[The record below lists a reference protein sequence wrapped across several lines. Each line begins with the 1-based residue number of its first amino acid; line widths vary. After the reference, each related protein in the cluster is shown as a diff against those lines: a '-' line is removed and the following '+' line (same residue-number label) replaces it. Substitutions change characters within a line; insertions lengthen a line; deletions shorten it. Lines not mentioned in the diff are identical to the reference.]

1 MYFQSKKADDMQGV
15 NLKIWQLNCN
25 QMHFNLFCQQNTK
38 HTRVVQDE
46 EIKKVYK
53 IKYSACQALD
63 DIYIF
68 FVKYEEEQI
77 QDFGG
82 NLQKKILTLFSLW
95 TQKWNFLNALIRFL
109 FFCCKKHKSFFALVV
124 AEVWFLS

>member
-82 NLQKKILTLFSLW
+82 NLQKKNPYTFFFVNSKMKLFKC
-95 TQKWNFLNALIRFL
+95 TY
-109 FFCCKKHKSFFALVV
+109 SFFV
-124 AEVWFLS
+124 FLL